1 MFKIESNFTV
11 NHYFGTEYSYL
22 MAAKESQG
30 DVSNEKREN
39 FNDIPPPYSGTVN
52 SAEKYS

>member
-1 MFKIESNFTV
+1 
-11 NHYFGTEYSYL
+11 

-30 DVSNEKREN
+30 DASNEKREN
-39 FNDIPPPYSGTVN
+39 FNDAPPPYSGTVAYTMQPVN